1 MQVSHHPP
9 ITAVYAE
16 SRENSIVFE
25 GSVHTKYPL
34 QPLQPPPNLS
44 WLQVHVLGMY
54 VLCYSGSDSVVR

>member
-34 QPLQPPPNLS
+34 QPLQPLLISRGCRCTYWVCMFCVIVALIPL
-44 WLQVHVLGMY
+44 
-54 VLCYSGSDSVVR
+54 